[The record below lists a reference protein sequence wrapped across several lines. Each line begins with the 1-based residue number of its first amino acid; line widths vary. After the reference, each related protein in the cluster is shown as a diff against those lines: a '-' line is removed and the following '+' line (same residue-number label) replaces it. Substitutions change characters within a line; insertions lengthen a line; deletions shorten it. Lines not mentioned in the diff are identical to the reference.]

1 MNTANTSR
9 NSLLAQLLASEGIT
23 VEHRPDA
30 TTAWFEL
37 DSRRL
42 VLPQWEN
49 KNQSVY
55 DFLVGHEVGHAK
67 YTPADEW
74 KSESIRIGGE
84 GNSMIAKDYI
94 NVVED
99 ARIERMIKREFPGLR
114 SDFVAGYKELASMD
128 AFGLQGRDVAS
139 LPLVDRINLYYKL
152 GVHTGMVVPFS
163 TEEQVFIDRINA
175 AKTFKDV
182 CDISA
187 DLYEFAKQQKKEREE
202 QQGNDG
208 SGMTQS
214 KDGKDRKSGKGQA
227 SDGGKEERQDRSSG
241 NGEED
246 SNSDKSE
253 TREAGN
259 EDQSGRN
266 DASDD
271 TDGEGEE
278 QESSGSK
285 SDSAEDAN
293 DDGST
298 ADASDETDSNENTES
313 ESMQNPDFAPDASS
327 TVGNLEKSMTK
338 FVNTRTVEHTI
349 TVKEIDASKIT
360 VTANEFVEMVNR
372 SQVGRYHGNIQS
384 DVNAA
389 GGMSKYL
396 DAEGMKAFKAM
407 SDESRRAVDLMVKR
421 FDTRRAARNYARQS
435 SAKTGRISTRHLA
448 KYKFSED
455 IFERITI
462 KNDEKNHGI
471 VILLDW
477 SGSMGG
483 MIRDT
488 VNQLGALLNFCRR
501 VGIPAEVYFFNS
513 MHCKIS
519 DELFAKN
526 NPTLV
531 GTKSGTGDIIS
542 RHNCLRW
549 GTVST
554 GVVWSQQEEMLHFT
568 DTVCN
573 LPVGTAASNTVAV
586 FKPFS
591 LIQVYH
597 QNMGNKEYARTM
609 GRLLLLAN
617 MVSGGSHLN
626 PPCNLNLGDT
636 PLDESILAMRDIVNN
651 FRKSS
656 NTKVTFIS
664 LSDGEGMSIINQVS
678 SKDIREANPTRKV
691 SRVMVDARNGR
702 RYSAGVGENQLCST
716 HHVVVDMFKD
726 ATKVDIVGVMMTGSN
741 LNYCSTFR
749 NAVYAMHESKKTTD
763 TASRQQTEKELA
775 EKFEE
780 DKCIALPYSGYNQY
794 FFVEIVNRNSRDY
807 EARKEQRKLDNM
819 KNRKVALTRELV
831 AATKRESA
839 NRVFINRLMDIVA

>member
-1 MNTANTSR
+1 MANSTMNTANTSR

-30 TTAWFEL
+30 KTAWFEL

-139 LPLVDRINLYYKL
+139 LPLIDRINLYYKL

-182 CDISA
+182 TDISA

-208 SGMTQS
+208 NNSGEGQQ
-214 KDGKDRKSGKGQA
+214 GKDRKSGKGQA
-227 SDGGKEERQDRSSG
+227 SDGGKEERKETASG
-241 NGEED
+241 NGNDEGDND
-246 SNSDKSE
+246 SSK
-253 TREAGN
+253 TREGGK
-259 EDQSGRN
+259 EDQSERN
-266 DASDD
+266 GASVN

-278 QESSGSK
+278 ESNGSK
-285 SDSAEDAN
+285 SDSADDAN

-298 ADASDETDSNENTES
+298 AESSDETDEGGNMETEAK
-313 ESMQNPDFAPDASS
+313 QNPDFAPDASS

-338 FVNTRTVEHTI
+338 FVNTRTIEHTI
-349 TVKEIDASKIT
+349 TIPQIDVSKIT
-360 VTANEFVEMVNR
+360 VTANEFVQMMDKCE
-372 SQVGRYHGNIQS
+372 VGRYHGNILA

-389 GGMSKYL
+389 GGMDKYL
-396 DAEGMKAFKAM
+396 DIEGMKAFKTM
-407 SDESRRAVDLMVKR
+407 TDENRRAVDLMVKR

-501 VGIPAEVYFFNS
+501 VGIPAEVYFFSSNHS
-513 MHCKIS
+513 KIAN
-519 DELFAKN
+519 ELFAKN
-526 NPTLV
+526 NPTLN
-531 GTKSGTGDIIS
+531 GTKSSTGEIIS
-542 RHNCLRW
+542 RHNCIRW
-549 GTVST
+549 GAVVKD
-554 GVVWSQQEEMLHFT
+554 VVWDMNTEAKNFT
-568 DTVCN
+568 DIACN
-573 LPVGTAASNTVAV
+573 LPTGTADSDKVAIL
-586 FKPFS
+586 KPFS

-617 MVSGGSHLN
+617 MVAGGSHIN
-626 PPCNLNLGDT
+626 APVALNLGDT

-678 SKDIREANPTRKV
+678 SDSLREANPTRRI
-691 SRVMVDARNGR
+691 SRVLVDALNGR
-702 RYSAGVGENQLCST
+702 RYNIGEHSRAT
-716 HHVVVDMFKD
+716 HNTVVQMFKD
-726 ATKVDIVGVMMTGSN
+726 ATNVDIVGVMMAGGS
-741 LNYCSTFR
+741 LNFCTTFN
-749 NAVYAMHESKKTTD
+749 NAISEKHNDYSAQKTATEDLRKKFD
-763 TASRQQTEKELA
+763 
-775 EKFEE
+775 E
-780 DKCIALPYSGYNQY
+780 DMCISLPYGAYNQY
-794 FFVEIVNRNSRDY
+794 FFVQIVSRNNREY

-819 KNRKVALTRELV
+819 KNRKVALTREFV

>member
-1 MNTANTSR
+1 MANSTMNTANTSR

-30 TTAWFEL
+30 KTAWFEL

-152 GVHTGMVVPFS
+152 GVHTGMVVPF
-163 TEEQVFIDRINA
+163 TAEEQVFIDRINA

-182 CDISA
+182 TDISA

-208 SGMTQS
+208 NKGGEGQQ
-214 KDGKDRKSGKGQA
+214 GKDRKSGKGEA
-227 SDGGKEERQDRSSG
+227 SDGGKEERKETASA

-246 SNSDKSE
+246 GDSDKSE
-253 TREAGN
+253 TREGGN
-259 EDQSGRN
+259 EDQSGR
-266 DASDD
+266 SESQE
-271 TDGEGEE
+271 DGEGEE
-278 QESSGSK
+278 ESSGSK

-298 ADASDETDSNENTES
+298 ADSSDETDEGGNMETEAK
-313 ESMQNPDFAPDASS
+313 QNPDFAPDASS
-327 TVGNLEKSMTK
+327 TVSNLEKSMTK
-338 FVNTRTVEHTI
+338 FINTHTIEQTI
-349 TVKEIDASKIT
+349 TVPQIDASKVV
-360 VTANEFVEMVNR
+360 VTANEFVALMD
-372 SQVGRYHGNIQS
+372 QCKVGRYHGNSIGN
-384 DVNAA
+384 DVLAA
-389 GGMSKYL
+389 GGMSKYMDGL
-396 DAEGMKAFKAM
+396 ALEAFKKM
-407 SDESRRAVDLMVKR
+407 TQENRRAVDLMVKR

-483 MIRDT
+483 MIQDT

-501 VGIPAEVYFFNS
+501 VGIPAEVYFFS
-513 MHCKIS
+513 SVHSKIA
-519 DELFAKN
+519 DELFTKN
-526 NPTLV
+526 NPNLNGRKNRDGELISRQNCARWGAVVEGVNWNLHDECFAFTDAVCGLP
-531 GTKSGTGDIIS
+531 SGTAGK
-542 RHNCLRW
+542 
-549 GTVST
+549 
-554 GVVWSQQEEMLHFT
+554 
-568 DTVCN
+568 
-573 LPVGTAASNTVAV
+573 TAAVYKA
-586 FKPFS
+586 FS

-597 QNMGNKEYARTM
+597 ANMGNKDFARTM
-609 GRLLLLAN
+609 GRLLVLSQMVGGGYVSLTNPQSLA
-617 MVSGGSHLN
+617 
-626 PPCNLNLGDT
+626 LGDT

-664 LSDGEGMSIINQVS
+664 LSDGEGMSIINAVS
-678 SKDIREANPTRKV
+678 SNALRDANPTRKV
-691 SRVMVDARNGR
+691 ARVMVDASNGR
-702 RYSAGVGENQLCST
+702 RYAADDGGGHRNT
-716 HHVVVDMFKD
+716 HEIVVQMFKD
-726 ATKVDIVGVMMTGSN
+726 ATNVDIVGVMMAGRLS
-741 LNYCSTFR
+741 YCSTFSS
-749 NAVYAMHESKKTTD
+749 ACYAQNKKMD
-763 TASRQQTEKELA
+763 YQARREFEQKLV
-775 EKFEE
+775 EKFED
-780 DKCIALPYSGYNQY
+780 DKCISLPYGAYSQY
-794 FFVEIVNRNSRDY
+794 FFVQIVSRMNTEY
-807 EARKEQRKLDNM
+807 AQRKEQKKLDNM

-831 AATKRESA
+831 AATKRDSA

>member
-1 MNTANTSR
+1 MANSTMNTANTSR

-30 TTAWFEL
+30 KTAWFEL

-182 CDISA
+182 TDISA

-208 SGMTQS
+208 SNGGEGQQ
-214 KDGKDRKSGKGQA
+214 GKDRKSGKGQA
-227 SDGGKEERQDRSSG
+227 SDGGKEERKETASG
-241 NGEED
+241 NGEVGED
-246 SNSDKSE
+246 SDESK
-253 TREAGN
+253 TREGDN
-259 EDQSGRN
+259 EDQSERN
-266 DASDD
+266 GASNN
-271 TDGEGEE
+271 TDGEGED
-278 QESSGSK
+278 ESNGSK

-298 ADASDETDSNENTES
+298 AESSDETDEGGNMETEAK
-313 ESMQNPDFAPDASS
+313 QNPDFAPDASS

-338 FVNTRTVEHTI
+338 FVNTRTIEHTI
-349 TVKEIDASKIT
+349 TIPQIDVSKIT
-360 VTANEFVEMVNR
+360 VTANEFVEMMNKCE
-372 SQVGRYHGNIQS
+372 VGRYHRNILA

-389 GGMSKYL
+389 GGMDKYL
-396 DAEGMKAFKAM
+396 DIEGMKAFKTM
-407 SDESRRAVDLMVKR
+407 TDENRRAVDLMVKR
-421 FDTRRAARNYARQS
+421 FDTRRAARNYARQT

-501 VGIPAEVYFFNS
+501 VGIPAEVYFFSSNHS
-513 MHCKIS
+513 KIAN
-519 DELFAKN
+519 ELFAKN
-526 NPTLV
+526 NPNLN
-531 GTKSGTGDIIS
+531 GTKNASGDVIS
-542 RHNCLRW
+542 RHNCIRW
-549 GTVST
+549 GTVEK
-554 GVVWSQQEEMLHFT
+554 GVVWDMNTEAKNFT
-568 DTVCN
+568 DIACN
-573 LPVGTAASNTVAV
+573 LPTGTADSNKVAIL
-586 FKPFS
+586 KPFS

-617 MVSGGSHLN
+617 MVAGGSHIN
-626 PPCNLNLGDT
+626 APTMLNLGDT

-678 SKDIREANPTRKV
+678 SDSLREANPTRRI
-691 SRVMVDARNGR
+691 SRVLVDASNGR
-702 RYSAGVGENQLCST
+702 RYNIGEHERAT
-716 HHVVVDMFKD
+716 HKTVVQMFKD
-726 ATKVDIVGVMMTGSN
+726 ATNVDIVGVMMTGGS
-741 LNYCSTFR
+741 LNYCSTFH
-749 NAVYAMHESKKTTD
+749 NAISEKHNDYSAQKTAQED
-763 TASRQQTEKELA
+763 LRKN
-775 EKFEE
+775 FEE
-780 DKCIALPYSGYNQY
+780 NMCISLPYGAYNQY
-794 FFVEIVNRNSRDY
+794 FFVQIVSRNNREY

-819 KNRKVALTRELV
+819 KNRKVALTREFV

>member
-1 MNTANTSR
+1 MINTSNSTANTSR

-30 TTAWFEL
+30 KTAWFEL
-37 DSRRL
+37 DARRL

-74 KSESIRIGGE
+74 KSESVRIGGE

-128 AFGLQGRDVAS
+128 AFGLQGRDVAA

-152 GVHTGMVVPFS
+152 GVHTGMVVPF
-163 TEEQVFIDRINA
+163 TAEEQVFIDRINA

-182 CDISA
+182 TDISA

-208 SGMTQS
+208 NKGGEGRQ
-214 KDGKDRKSGKGQA
+214 GKDRKSGKGEA
-227 SDGGKEERQDRSSG
+227 SEGGKEERKETASA
-241 NGEED
+241 NGEENGD
-246 SNSDKSE
+246 SDKSE
-253 TREAGN
+253 TRKAGN
-259 EDQSGRN
+259 EDQSGR
-266 DASDD
+266 SESQE
-271 TDGEGEE
+271 DGEGEE
-278 QESSGSK
+278 ESSGSK

-298 ADASDETDSNENTES
+298 ADSSDETDEGGNTEA
-313 ESMQNPDFAPDASS
+313 EAKQNPDFAPDASS

-338 FVNTRTVEHTI
+338 FVNTRTIEHTI
-349 TVKEIDASKIT
+349 TIPQIDASKIT
-360 VTANEFVEMVNR
+360 VTANEFVEMTNKCE
-372 SQVGRYHGNIQS
+372 VGRYHGNILA

-389 GGMSKYL
+389 GGMDKYL
-396 DAEGMKAFKAM
+396 DIEGAKAFKAM
-407 SDESRRAVDLMVKR
+407 TDENRRAVDLMVKR

-477 SGSMGG
+477 SGSMAG

-513 MHCKIS
+513 NHSQIC

-531 GTKSGTGDIIS
+531 GTKSGTGDIIT
-542 RHNCLRW
+542 RHNCVRW
-549 GTVST
+549 GTAGNT
-554 GVVWSQQEEMLHFT
+554 VWSQQEEMLHFT

-573 LPVGTAASNTVAV
+573 LPAGTAASNTVAV

-617 MVSGGSHLN
+617 MVGGGNYLN
-626 PPCNLNLGDT
+626 APAALNLGDT

-664 LSDGEGMSIINQVS
+664 LSDGEGMSIIRQVQS
-678 SKDIREANPTRKV
+678 DDIREANPTRKV
-691 SRVMVDARNGR
+691 ARVMVDARNGR
-702 RYSAGVGENQLCST
+702 RYSAGERYSEST
-716 HHVVVDMFKD
+716 HTIVVDMFKD
-726 ATKVDIVGVMMTGSN
+726 ATKVDIVGVMMVGGR
-741 LNYCSTFR
+741 LNYCSTYS
-749 NAVYAMHESKKTTD
+749 NAVCQMHDAKKTTD
-763 TASRQQTEKELA
+763 LASRDQTEKELA

-780 DKCIALPYSGYNQY
+780 DKCIALPYGSYSQY
-794 FFVEIVNRNSRDY
+794 FFVEIVNRNTREYD
-807 EARKEQRKLDNM
+807 ERKEAQRLANM
-819 KNRKVALTRELV
+819 KNRKVALTREFV

>member
-1 MNTANTSR
+1 MVNTSNSTANTSR

-74 KSESIRIGGE
+74 KSESVRIGGE

-208 SGMTQS
+208 NNGGEGQQ
-214 KDGKDRKSGKGQA
+214 GKDRKSGKGQA

-246 SNSDKSE
+246 GDSDKSQ

-259 EDQSGRN
+259 EDQSGR
-266 DASDD
+266 SEQQ
-271 TDGEGEE
+271 DGEGEE
-278 QESSGSK
+278 RESSGSK

-298 ADASDETDSNENTES
+298 ADASDETDEGGNMETDAK
-313 ESMQNPDFAPDASS
+313 QNPDFAPDASS

-360 VTANEFVEMVNR
+360 VTANEFVQMMDKCE
-372 SQVGRYHGNIQS
+372 VGRYHGNLLA

-389 GGMSKYL
+389 GGMDKYL

-407 SDESRRAVDLMVKR
+407 SDENRRAVDLMVKR

-519 DELFAKN
+519 DEFFAKN

-531 GTKSGTGDIIS
+531 GTKSGTGDTIS
-542 RHNCLRW
+542 RHNCVRW
-549 GTVST
+549 GT
-554 GVVWSQQEEMLHFT
+554 GGEKIVWSQQEEMLHFT

-617 MVSGGSHLN
+617 MVGGGSHLIAPN
-626 PPCNLNLGDT
+626 NLNLGDT

-664 LSDGEGMSIINQVS
+664 LSDGEGMSIIRQVQS
-678 SKDIREANPTRKV
+678 DAIREANPTRKV
-691 SRVMVDARNGR
+691 ARVMVDARNGR
-702 RYSAGVGENQLCST
+702 RYSVGERYDGT

-726 ATKVDIVGVMMTGSN
+726 ATKVDIVGVMMTGSR
-741 LNYCSTFR
+741 LNYCTTYSH
-749 NAVYAMHESKKTTD
+749 AVWQMHDAKKTTD
-763 TASRQQTEKELA
+763 RASREQTEKELA

-780 DKCIALPYSGYNQY
+780 DKCIALPYGSYNQY
-794 FFVEIVNRNSRDY
+794 FFVEIVNRHSRAHD
-807 EARKEQRKLDNM
+807 ERKEAQRLANM

>member
-1 MNTANTSR
+1 MNTTNTSR

-30 TTAWFEL
+30 KTAWFEL

-208 SGMTQS
+208 NKGGEGQQ
-214 KDGKDRKSGKGQA
+214 GKDRKSGKGEA
-227 SDGGKEERQDRSSG
+227 SEGGKEERQDSVRG
-241 NGEED
+241 NGEVGED
-246 SNSDKSE
+246 SDESE
-253 TREAGN
+253 TREGGN
-259 EDQSGRN
+259 EDQSERN
-266 DASDD
+266 GASNN

-278 QESSGSK
+278 ESNGSK

-298 ADASDETDSNENTES
+298 ADSSDETDEGGNMETEAK
-313 ESMQNPDFAPDASS
+313 QNPDFAPDASS

-338 FVNTRTVEHTI
+338 FINTRTVEHTI
-349 TVKEIDASKIT
+349 TVKEIDVSKIT
-360 VTANEFVEMVNR
+360 VTANEFVQMMDKCD
-372 SQVGRYHGNIQS
+372 VGRYHSNIQS
-384 DVNAA
+384 DVAAA

-396 DAEGMKAFKAM
+396 DVEGMKMFKTM
-407 SDESRRAVDLMVKR
+407 SDENRRSVDLMVKR

-513 MHCKIS
+513 NHSQIC

-531 GTKSGTGDIIS
+531 GTKSGTGDIIT
-542 RHNCLRW
+542 RHNCVRW
-549 GTVST
+549 GTV
-554 GVVWSQQEEMLHFT
+554 GDKIVWSQQEEMLHFT

-573 LPVGTAASNTVAV
+573 LPAGTAASNTVAV

-617 MVSGGSHLN
+617 MVSGGTHLMA
-626 PPCNLNLGDT
+626 PSNLQLGDT
-636 PLDESILAMRDIVNN
+636 PLDESVLAMRDIVNN

-664 LSDGEGMSIINQVS
+664 LSDGEGMSVINMVRS
-678 SKDIREANPTRKV
+678 DSIKDANPTRKV

-702 RYSAGVGENQLCST
+702 RYSAGEHYDST
-716 HHVVVDMFKD
+716 HTIVVDMFKD
-726 ATKVDIVGVMMTGSN
+726 ATKVDIVGVMMTGSR
-741 LNYCSTFR
+741 LNYCSTF
-749 NAVYAMHESKKTTD
+749 NSAVWKMHESKKTTD
-763 TASRQQTEKELA
+763 IASRQQTEKELV

-780 DKCIALPYSGYNQY
+780 DKCIALPYGSYSQY
-794 FFVEIVNRNSRDY
+794 FFVEIVNRNTRAYD
-807 EARKEQRKLDNM
+807 ERKEAQRLANM
-819 KNRKVALTRELV
+819 KNRKVALTRELI